1 VSIWHIDFGL
11 AHPRHS
17 YASPDFTTNMDKNGN
32 DFAYSLPGG
41 NEDGADY
48 LTNAMQSV
56 SARLA
61 ICSYLYLT

>member
-1 VSIWHIDFGL
+1 MDFVL
-11 AHPRHS
+11 AHPWHS
-17 YASPDFTTNMDKNGN
+17 YTSPDFTTNMDKNGN

-56 SARLA
+56 SARFA
-61 ICSYLYLT
+61 AYFYLYLT